1 MDAPSNRRGSA
12 GGSYSGDLSL
22 PLLGVDRIIEVKVRA
37 RGFAQLYDWL
47 EGRDLLVIRADRIEP
62 LIVLPVKLAI
72 QIARAAERA
81 KNSRPSDSPDD
92 RDNDPSAANDA
103 ARGNS
108 TTENSLGTM
117 QCLTR

>member
-72 QIARAAERA
+72 QFARALSARRIRG
-81 KNSRPSDSPDD
+81 RPIH
-92 RDNDPSAANDA
+92 R
-103 ARGNS
+103 
-108 TTENSLGTM
+108 TTAIT
-117 QCLTR
+117 TRVRQMTPPAGIQPQKTV